1 MAGEEGTGDRQS
13 MVETLVVFSGQEE
26 EEGLL
31 DGPGARS
38 NTRDNSRVWNE
49 WYCSTRGDRGT
60 ANGGCLRL
68 LITRG

>member
-1 MAGEEGTGDRQS
+1 